1 MKVSREM
8 VFMNRRLF
16 PFNGNITVMLENYI
30 SAKLSKEQYKVGL
43 QLWCFKQF
51 CLHLFHLQLVKV
63 KLSLTGGQ
71 VISASE
77 VQEYFATKLQHC
89 FVHFGKTQPKRYF
102 KRYFYTVKSI
112 FASLL
117 RSYNIVLS
125 ILAEHSLKGIGSKKR
140 ACWNIAASER

>member
-30 SAKLSKEQYKVGL
+30 SAKLSKEQYKVVL

-63 KLSLTGGQ
+63 KLSLTGGC

-77 VQEYFATKLQHC
+77 VLA
-89 FVHFGKTQPKRYF
+89 
-102 KRYFYTVKSI
+102 YFYTVKSI

-117 RSYNIVLS
+117 QSYNIVLS
-125 ILAEHSLKGIGSKKR
+125 ILAKRSLKGILKGIFTKSKVFLR
-140 ACWNIAASER
+140 PCYEATTLFCPFWQNAA